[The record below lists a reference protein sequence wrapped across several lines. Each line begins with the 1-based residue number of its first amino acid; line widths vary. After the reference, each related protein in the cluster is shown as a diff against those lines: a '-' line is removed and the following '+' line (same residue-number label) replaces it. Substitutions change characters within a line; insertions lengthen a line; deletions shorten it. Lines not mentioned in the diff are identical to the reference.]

1 MAAICKSSIPPEL
14 RCPHTPAEIR
24 PLFCE
29 CCTANEAYKWYKM
42 AKSSYYAGTPLVR
55 DDLEFDRWEI
65 YMRQLWP
72 EDKRFEEV
80 GSNEKTQ

>member
-1 MAAICKSSIPPEL
+1 
-14 RCPHTPAEIR
+14 
-24 PLFCE
+24 
-29 CCTANEAYKWYKM
+29 M